1 MAQAIA
7 AAPGEADVLAQ
18 YAAFE
23 KLAGHLST
31 MATLA
36 EVRHTIDTRDAF
48 YEAERQFF
56 DENSPRL
63 ADKQL
68 EVYKA
73 VLASPHR
80 AAVAEKLGSLA
91 LEKMELA
98 VKSQTP
104 EVLELMAQENALTSA
119 YQKLYASAQIPF
131 QGQTLTVA
139 QLAKYKTNADRAVRK
154 AAYEAEGAWFDAHS
168 EEFDSLYDQLVKN
181 RTAQA
186 QAMGYE
192 NFVPL
197 GAIRMN
203 RLGYTRKD
211 MAAYRAQVKRDVV
224 PVVAKLKQLQYART
238 GISQPKFYDD
248 VFCFKEGNPAP
259 HGTPE
264 EILAAG
270 REMYHALSPETA
282 EFIDEMFDGGLFDVL
297 SKEGKAPGGYCTYL
311 ADYKAPFIFSNFNGT
326 SDDVDVLT
334 HEAGHAFAAWVA
346 ARKDLPMILEEPG
359 MESCEIHS
367 MSMEFLTAEH
377 HEKFFGTDTPRYEL
391 AHAEDAMY
399 FLPYGTMVDEF
410 QHIMYAEP
418 DLTPGE
424 RNAVW
429 AKLESEY
436 RPWLDFAGLPFY
448 GRGAG
453 WQRQL
458 HIYEVPFYYI
468 DYCLAQTVALQFFT
482 AFLHDKK
489 DAWRRYLALVGE
501 AGGKT
506 YPGLVAAA
514 GLDSPFAPGTL
525 AKLGK
530 EVGAWIAAQ
539 DAALNAANQAYG
551 NASIQCSLDFGRP
564 LATYKYV
571 SCYFGGNG
579 HRGTDYAAPGGTEIY
594 AVSGGVVTAAAYH
607 WSWGYYVQV
616 YHGKDDNGNTYSTLY
631 AHMNSAPVVS
641 VGQPVEKGKV
651 LGYVGSTGNST
662 GNHLHLE
669 MKVNNVLVNVMNYL
683 S

>member
-1 MAQAIA
+1 MKFEQMQYARPDFDAARETFASLRARIA
-7 AAPGEADVLAQ
+7 AAPDAPAQLEAFRE
-18 YAAFE
+18 FE
-23 KLAGHLST
+23 ALSRHIST
-31 MATLA
+31 MSTLA
-36 EVRHTIDTRDAF
+36 EIRHTVDTRDAF
-48 YEAERQFF
+48 YEAEREFF
-56 DENSPRL
+56 DANSPAL
-63 ADKQL
+63 GEAQL
-68 EVYKA
+68 DVYRA
-73 VLASPHR
+73 LLASPFR
-80 AAVAEKLGSLA
+80 TQLEQALGRLA
-91 LEKMELA
+91 FEKMEVD
-98 VKSQTP
+98 VKSSDP
-104 EVLELMAQENALTSA
+104 AILELMAEENALTTA
-119 YQKLYASAQIPF
+119 YEKLYASALIEF
-131 QGQTLTVA
+131 DGRKNTVS
-139 QLAKYKTNADRAVRK
+139 QMSLYKQNPDRAVRK
-154 AAYEAEGAWFDAHS
+154 AAYEAEGAWFDAHRA
-168 EEFDSLYDQLVKN
+168 ELDELYDKLVKN

-186 QAMGYE
+186 RKLGYE
-192 NFVPL
+192 NFIPL
-197 GAIRMN
+197 GAIRM
-203 RLGYTRKD
+203 RRIGYTLED
-211 MAAYRAQVKRDVV
+211 MAAYRAQIKKDFV
-224 PVVAKLKQLQYART
+224 PVVAELKKLQYART
-238 GISQPKFYDD
+238 GVADPKFYDD
-248 VFCFKEGNPAP
+248 AFCFADGNPAP

-311 ADYKAPFIFSNFNGT
+311 ADYKTPFIFSNFNGT

-539 DAALNAANQAYG
+539 DATLNA
-551 NASIQCSLDFGRP
+551 R
-564 LATYKYV
+564 
-571 SCYFGGNG
+571 
-579 HRGTDYAAPGGTEIY
+579 
-594 AVSGGVVTAAAYH
+594 
-607 WSWGYYVQV
+607 
-616 YHGKDDNGNTYSTLY
+616 
-631 AHMNSAPVVS
+631 
-641 VGQPVEKGKV
+641 
-651 LGYVGSTGNST
+651 
-662 GNHLHLE
+662 
-669 MKVNNVLVNVMNYL
+669 
-683 S
+683 

>member
-1 MAQAIA
+1 M
-7 AAPGEADVLAQ
+7 
-18 YAAFE
+18 
-23 KLAGHLST
+23 
-31 MATLA
+31 
-36 EVRHTIDTRDAF
+36 
-48 YEAERQFF
+48 
-56 DENSPRL
+56 
-63 ADKQL
+63 
-68 EVYKA
+68 
-73 VLASPHR
+73 
-80 AAVAEKLGSLA
+80 VAE
-91 LEKMELA
+91 
-98 VKSQTP
+98 
-104 EVLELMAQENALTSA
+104 
-119 YQKLYASAQIPF
+119 
-131 QGQTLTVA
+131 
-139 QLAKYKTNADRAVRK
+139 
-154 AAYEAEGAWFDAHS
+154 
-168 EEFDSLYDQLVKN
+168 
-181 RTAQA
+181 
-186 QAMGYE
+186 
-192 NFVPL
+192 
-197 GAIRMN
+197 
-203 RLGYTRKD
+203 
-211 MAAYRAQVKRDVV
+211 
-224 PVVAKLKQLQYART
+224 LKKLQYART
-238 GISQPKFYDD
+238 GVADPKFYDD
-248 VFCFKEGNPAP
+248 AFCFADGNPAP

-539 DAALNAANQAYG
+539 DAALNA
-551 NASIQCSLDFGRP
+551 R
-564 LATYKYV
+564 
-571 SCYFGGNG
+571 
-579 HRGTDYAAPGGTEIY
+579 
-594 AVSGGVVTAAAYH
+594 
-607 WSWGYYVQV
+607 
-616 YHGKDDNGNTYSTLY
+616 
-631 AHMNSAPVVS
+631 
-641 VGQPVEKGKV
+641 
-651 LGYVGSTGNST
+651 
-662 GNHLHLE
+662 
-669 MKVNNVLVNVMNYL
+669 
-683 S
+683 